1 MIFYLHHLLGR
12 WSIIWCFRMFFR
24 WVVKKN
30 TNEYTIVPWILW
42 DWLIWIYITLG
53 STKITNYESWN
64 LKIGGYADL
73 LPLSRKKSL
82 LESISCTLRS
92 SIEALFSK
100 SGMRKRFWSNKKR
113 LTRGSVNPGSQ
124 ENYLQALGYIRSK
137 FCVARLVPNFAGS
150 SQYTLLEQRIL
161 SGTEFTCMWPNLH
174 VESLYPPDIQT
185 SIASV

>member
-1 MIFYLHHLLGR
+1 MVNFPFLQNH
-12 WSIIWCFRMFFR
+12 W
-24 WVVKKN
+24 
-30 TNEYTIVPWILW
+30 
-42 DWLIWIYITLG
+42 TLPSKG
-53 STKITNYESWN
+53 KVAPC
-64 LKIGGYADL
+64 ADL
-73 LPLSRKKSL
+73 LSLSRKTSL

-137 FCVARLVPNFAGS
+137 FCVARLVPNLAGS
-150 SQYTLLEQRIL
+150 SQYTLLEQRIW
-161 SGTEFTCMWPNLH
+161 SGKEFTCIWPNLH

-185 SIASV
+185 SIASVWQRGGRCRSTYITTNFEVPRFVGLLSYLEDHPGW